1 MTDIKR
7 EYKANEQGY
16 EQKFINKKIDILT
29 TTESKKKREGKQ
41 QQENRSK
48 KQKTENNVNMLQN
61 KTTNAKKTDTDIE
74 KTKRK
79 TGNKYNIIEGNKTVQ
94 QNYKIWR
101 IGMWN
106 IRSINGKEE
115 ELISEFEK
123 ETLDILGI
131 AETKKKEKE

>member
-1 MTDIKR
+1 
-7 EYKANEQGY
+7 
-16 EQKFINKKIDILT
+16 
-29 TTESKKKREGKQ
+29 
-41 QQENRSK
+41 
-48 KQKTENNVNMLQN
+48 MLQN

-131 AETKKKEKE
+131 AEIKKKEKE

>member
-7 EYKANEQGY
+7 KYKANEQGY